1 MYQLIYTSAPRLL
14 EAGKTGFGT
23 VARSRELP
31 QPLVA
36 YLERISSYDRAENI
50 GSFLYYSVYT
60 MGGLGYH
67 IFSRIADCGVDYTK
81 RTNHI
86 AHHWVMPDDEM
97 GQPHHRGNTP
107 AGVLLALQQ
116 SWQPSWQKLPQW
128 FTGDIQVELRYPE
141 MGRTWEKLTGQQD
154 NQRWLNESDIQQGIN
169 LLLPA
174 ACNETDT
181 LKLLHESFLSRADH
195 GWGMGFTTAA
205 TSTINRKN
213 YPLFCI
219 TQTQQEHGHSY
230 LSGYQSIRVD
240 HTLQPPVAATPS
252 QPVPAASVETN
263 YQPAGTF
270 PGNAFPTLQTAPP
283 PLAPVPMPAMPG
295 VMPGA
300 PLQPGKTAYPDF
312 TTPERSNPL
321 TAVCY
326 AIIGAIVILSVL
338 GGAYWYIT
346 GATKTSPAITEN
358 HKQQSKKKASDTETR
373 EAQMQQGKPISDSST
388 KQEQAIPSPPAEQQK
403 QENIP
408 TPTEQQEQTPP
419 ALVEPQKQPEAPTPT
434 EQQGQTPPASA
445 EQQPDISAELP
456 EEYTS
461 GQGSNESTGE
471 PKEFS
476 ISIRELQNVEIE
488 IEYRENIE
496 LFKISIRNIQ
506 VPLHFF
512 KTQLPQYHAFYH
524 EHDGGEQRIRDDRP
538 AKIKDKVNREV
549 EASPEL
555 TGAYKEYKKA
565 ELQYEKVEREYEAML
580 DAMKSSSSTSGSR
593 QQRERRVSKVQKN
606 KEVSNSKAA
615 EQRLANQ
622 QKQYSA
628 AQKKLEKARNWYNAL
643 REREEKELKKQWA
656 KKCIV
661 KFSAE
666 EAPNDTSEVRIKTE
680 FCISE

>member
-67 IFSRIADCGVDYTK
+67 VFSRIADCGVDYTK

-116 SWQPSWQKLPQW
+116 CWLPSWQKLPQW
-128 FTGDIQVELRYPE
+128 FTGDIQVELPYPE

-174 ACNETDT
+174 ACDETDT
-181 LKLLHESFLSRADH
+181 LKLLHEAFLSRADH

-240 HTLQPPVAATPS
+240 RTLQPPVATPS
-252 QPVPAASVETN
+252 QPVPAVPVETN
-263 YQPAGTF
+263 YQPAGAF
-270 PGNAFPTLQTAPP
+270 PDNAFPPLQTAPP
-283 PLAPVPMPAMPG
+283 PFAPVPMPAMPG

-300 PLQPGKTAYPDF
+300 PLQPEKTAYPDF
-312 TTPERSNPL
+312 PSSERSNPL
-321 TAVCY
+321 TSVCY
-326 AIIGAIVILSVL
+326 VIIGAIVVLSIL
-338 GGAYWYIT
+338 GGAYWYMAGT
-346 GATKTSPAITEN
+346 TRTSPAITEN
-358 HKQQSKKKASDTETR
+358 HKKQSKKKASDTETD
-373 EAQMQQGKPISDSST
+373 ESQTQQGKPISDSSS
-388 KQEQAIPSPPAEQQK
+388 KQEQASPSTPAEQQK
-403 QENIP
+403 QEKVP
-408 TPTEQQEQTPP
+408 AQTEQQEQTPP
-419 ALVEPQKQPEAPTPT
+419 APVEPQKQQEVPTPA
-434 EQQGQTPPASA
+434 EQQEQTPPASA
-445 EQQPDISAELP
+445 EQQPDVSPALP

-461 GQGSNESTGE
+461 GQGSNESTCE
-471 PKEFS
+471 PKEFT
-476 ISIRELQNVEIE
+476 IPIQELQNVKIE
-488 IEYRENIE
+488 VEFNGNTQEYA
-496 LFKISIRNIQ
+496 ISFEDIQ
-506 VPLHFF
+506 VTLQVL
-512 KTQLPQYHAFYH
+512 KKLLPQYDTFKHKNNN
-524 EHDGGEQRIRDDRP
+524 RNIRDDRP
-538 AKIKDKVNREV
+538 AKIIDGK
-549 EASPEL
+549 
-555 TGAYKEYKKA
+555 KEYLQKASKELQDAYDEYRDA
-565 ELQYEKVEREYEAML
+565 ELQYENTEREYNTLL
-580 DAMKSSSSTSGSR
+580 DAMKSSSSTSRSR
-593 QQRERRVSKVQKN
+593 QQPERRASKEQKN
-606 KEVSNSKAA
+606 KDGSNSKAA

-622 QKQYSA
+622 KKQYSE
-628 AQKKLEKARNWYNAL
+628 AQKKLERAKNGYNAL
-643 REREEKELKKQWA
+643 REKEEKELKKQWA
-656 KKCIV
+656 EKSMV
-661 KFSAE
+661 KFTAE
-666 EAPNDTSEVRIKTE
+666 GDSYDTSEVRIKTE
-680 FCISE
+680 FCISK